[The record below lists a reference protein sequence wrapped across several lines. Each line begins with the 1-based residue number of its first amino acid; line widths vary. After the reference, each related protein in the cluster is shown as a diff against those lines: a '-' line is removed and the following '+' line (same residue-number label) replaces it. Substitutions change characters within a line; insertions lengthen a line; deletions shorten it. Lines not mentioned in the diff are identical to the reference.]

1 MKYVISWEARAG
13 TTEDD
18 QKRGLAVFSKWSPS
32 PNATFKEF
40 VGTIDGRGGYAFVE
54 TDDPNTVLRDA
65 SIFGAWFDFTVHPV
79 VDIAETARIAA
90 EAIEF
95 RDSVS

>member
-1 MKYVISWEARAG
+1 MSASTVPTSSSYAVVSVISPQR
-13 TTEDD
+13 T
-18 QKRGLAVFSKWSPS
+18 SSSPS